1 MRSERKCFDNLCRSM
16 QARKSAPRCPEV
28 KVLMSLEASY
38 QETGVA
44 M

>member
-1 MRSERKCFDNLCRSM
+1 MPLHASQE
-16 QARKSAPRCPEV
+16 SAPRCPEV
-28 KVLMSLEASY
+28 KVLMGLEASY